1 MKTTRTFDEIFEQ
14 LHHLYKNKWIE
25 VQVKKDGLLL
35 SHFSI
40 HVKAVEI
47 RPLDDQKLRRRLGL
61 KGKDQLGTIVIYGS
75 HTFKGVA
82 QESLNIPFKLGFDT
96 MDAHFVQSNV
106 SIESC
111 GLEFLIRKLSSREVR
126 TLSA

>member
-1 MKTTRTFDEIFEQ
+1 MNITKTFDDIFDQ
-14 LHHLYKNKWIE
+14 LHHLYKSHWIE

-40 HVKAVEI
+40 HVKDIEI
-47 RPLDDQKLRRRLGL
+47 RPLDDQKLRRRFDV
-61 KGKDQLGTIVIYGS
+61 KGKNRLGTIVILGS
-75 HTFKGVA
+75 HTLKGVA
-82 QESLNIPFKLGFDT
+82 HESLNIPFKLGFDT
-96 MDAHFVQSNV
+96 MDAHFVKSNV

-111 GLEFLIRKLSSREVR
+111 GLEFLIRKLSSREVQ